1 MNIIRSI
8 IITVMFIIILCLLSS
23 NSNYISESES
33 ESESEYDYIIIGA
46 GAAGSVIAARLAEN
60 KNHKILLLEVGHDN
74 SNNSKDIS
82 KYEKELIKTP
92 FYCKK
97 TWKRYHNNPSI
108 SKCNGLE
115 VSPTLSDFVTIKE
128 NNSRY
133 YSYCRGNGAGGSTNH
148 HAMVD
153 GRGTPLVYDR
163 IAKLVNDDIWL
174 YKNILPYYKKMEN
187 YHIKS
192 ANPEIHG
199 KNGWLQ
205 ITKSGELDKDL
216 RHEIVN
222 SLANN
227 FNIPYIKDP
236 ADPSQVSGI
245 YLSEQQVNINGE
257 RSNSFIDLLS
267 PIMKKQNN
275 IKIIYNTLVKN
286 IIIKKIDNELVA
298 KGVCVYH
305 KKFLTEVNVTG
316 NEILNNCNAK
326 IPDKSLPKE
335 TNYYARKEVIICAG
349 AISTPQILMLS
360 GIGPKEELNKINV
373 PVIVDLPGVG
383 KNLMDHIES
392 AVIYELDP
400 KKIMWG
406 WQANYLK
413 NNTDY
418 KKLASPEIIKSIEKY
433 NDPKCNNSNG
443 MGLIW
448 DFPTMYPSNIND
460 PDTHTQF
467 VSGFYFDSNLDFIK
481 YPEGDNYHKLEHS
494 KDTYMPSKTN
504 VNDTEGIPN
513 LKKEYYDSELNPAD
527 PHVYLTF
534 LTKGLFVKGLGS
546 ITLKN
551 NDPRSEPIIEEALWK
566 NNDGV
571 TRNANKLMIIRKF
584 MDHPSMKKYA
594 KDINSYEIC
603 PGKNYDTLD
612 KVETYIKNWQSF
624 GHHMA
629 GTAKMGTKDDNM
641 AVVDS
646 RLRVFGVKNLRV
658 VDASVY
664 PTPNLHSYNISRGVY
679 LIAEIA
685 SDLIKQESNN

>member
-1 MNIIRSI
+1 MISYNKKKLLNSDN
-8 IITVMFIIILCLLSS
+8 LSS
-23 NSNYISESES
+23 KKSKT
-33 ESESEYDYIIIGA
+33 YDYIIIGS

-60 KNHKILLLEVGHDN
+60 KNHTILILEVGHDN
-74 SNNSKDIS
+74 TKSSKDIS
-82 KYEKELIKTP
+82 KYDKELTKTP
-92 FYCKK
+92 LYCKK
-97 TWKRYHNNPSI
+97 TWMRYHNNPNKK
-108 SKCNGLE
+108 KCGGLE
-115 VSPTLSDFVTIKE
+115 VSPSLSDFVTIKE

-153 GRGTPLVYDR
+153 GRGTPLVYNR
-163 IAKLVNDDIWL
+163 IAKLLNDDIWL

-187 YHIKS
+187 YHVKY
-192 ANPEIHG
+192 ANSEIHG

-205 ITKSGELDKDL
+205 ITKNGKLDKDL
-216 RHEIVN
+216 RLEMVN
-222 SLANN
+222 SLVDN
-227 FNIPYIKDP
+227 FNIPFRQDH
-236 ADPSQVSGI
+236 ADPYQVGGVYI
-245 YLSEQQVNINGE
+245 AEEHVDTKGE
-257 RSNSFIDLLS
+257 RSNSFINLLS

-275 IKIIYNTLVKN
+275 IKIKFNSLVKN

-305 KKFLTEVNVTG
+305 KKFLTEVNITG
-316 NEILNNCNAK
+316 NEILDNCNVK

-360 GIGPKEELNKINV
+360 GIGPKDELKKINV
-373 PVIVDLPGVG
+373 PLILDLPGVG

-392 AVIYELDP
+392 VVIYELDP

-418 KKLASPEIIKSIEKY
+418 KKISSPEIIKSIEKY
-433 NDPKCNNSNG
+433 DDPKGNNTNG
-443 MGLIW
+443 MGLMW
-448 DFPTMYPSNIND
+448 DMPTMAPANIND
-460 PDTHTQF
+460 PDAHTLI
-467 VSGFYFDSNLDFIK
+467 VNGFYFDSNLDLIK
-481 YPEGDNYHKLEHS
+481 YPKGDNYHKLEHS
-494 KDTYMPSKTN
+494 KDTYMPSKTKI
-504 VNDTEGIPN
+504 NDTEGVPN
-513 LKKEYYDSELNPAD
+513 LKKEYYDSELNPED

-551 NDPRSEPIIEEALWK
+551 NDPRSEPIIEEALCK

-571 TRNANKLMIIRKF
+571 KRNANKLMMIRKF

-594 KDINSYEIC
+594 KDTNLYEIC
-603 PGKNYDTLD
+603 PGKNYNTLN
-612 KVETYIKNWQSF
+612 KVVTYIKNWQSF

-629 GTAKMGTKDDNM
+629 GTAKMGTKDDKM

-646 RLRVFGVKNLRV
+646 HLRVFGVKNLRI

-664 PTPNLHSYNISRGVY
+664 PAPNLHSYNIARGVY
-679 LIAEIA
+679 LIAEVA
-685 SDLIKQESNN
+685 SDLIKKESTN

>member
-1 MNIIRSI
+1 MNIIYSI
-8 IITVMFIIILCLLSS
+8 VITIMLVIILYLLDKKYKTTHIAE
-23 NSNYISESES
+23 N
-33 ESESEYDYIIIGA
+33 EYDYIIIGA
-46 GAAGSVIAARLAEN
+46 GAAGSVIAARLAEDT
-60 KNHKILLLEVGHDN
+60 KLKILILEVGHDN
-74 SNNSKDIS
+74 SYDSKDIS
-82 KYEKELIKTP
+82 KYDKELIKTP

-97 TWKRYHNNPSI
+97 TWKRYHNNPNNK
-108 SKCNGLE
+108 KCNGLE
-115 VSPTLSDFVTIKE
+115 LSPLLSDFVTIKE

-133 YSYCRGNGAGGSTNH
+133 YSYCRGNGAGGSVNH

-187 YHIKS
+187 YHVKS
-192 ANPEIHG
+192 ANLNIHG
-199 KNGWLQ
+199 NKGWLQ
-205 ITKSGELDKDL
+205 VTKNGKLNEEL
-216 RHEIVN
+216 RTEIVN
-222 SLANN
+222 TLVNN
-227 FNIPYIKDP
+227 FNIPFREDP
-236 ADPSQVSGI
+236 ADPSQVYGVYI
-245 YLSEQQVNINGE
+245 SEQHVNINGE
-257 RSNSFIDLLS
+257 RSNSFIDLLT

-275 IKIIYNTLVKN
+275 IKILYNSLVKN
-286 IIIKKIDNELVA
+286 IIIKKINNELVA

-305 KKFLTEVNVTG
+305 KKYLTEVNVTG
-316 NEILNNCNAK
+316 NEILDNCNVK

-360 GIGPKEELNKINV
+360 GIGPKDELQKINV
-373 PVIVDLPGVG
+373 PTIVDLPGVG

-392 AVIYELDP
+392 VIIYELDP

-406 WQANYLK
+406 WQANYFK

-418 KKLASPEIIKSIEKY
+418 KKLCSPEIIKSIEKFD
-433 NDPKCNNSNG
+433 NPKCNNSNG

-448 DFPTMYPSNIND
+448 DMATMSPANIYD

-481 YPEGDNYHKLEHS
+481 YPKGDNFHKLEHS

-513 LKKEYYDSELNPAD
+513 LKKEYYESELNPAD
-527 PHVYLTF
+527 PHVYLSL

-566 NNDGV
+566 NNDGIR
-571 TRNANKLMIIRKF
+571 RNALKLMILRKF
-584 MDHPSMKKYA
+584 MEHPSMKKFA
-594 KDINSYEIC
+594 KDTNSYEIC
-603 PGKNYDTLD
+603 PGKNYDTID

-658 VDASVY
+658 VDASIY
-664 PTPNLHSYNISRGVY
+664 PTPHLHSFNISRGVY

-685 SDLIKQESNN
+685 SDFIKKENY